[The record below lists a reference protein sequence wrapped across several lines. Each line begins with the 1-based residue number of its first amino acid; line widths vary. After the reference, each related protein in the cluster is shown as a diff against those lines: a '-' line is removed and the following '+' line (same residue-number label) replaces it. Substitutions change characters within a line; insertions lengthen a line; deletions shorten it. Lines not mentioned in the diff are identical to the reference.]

1 MSPKL
6 PVISGADPFFGP
18 TIRAPG
24 KFGYAAVRQ
33 KGSHV
38 RLRHSTDPK
47 CLPVTVPLHAEIASG
62 TLRRILRDATITV
75 EELLSVL

>member
-6 PVISGADPFFGP
+6 PVISGSDLISAL
-18 TIRAPG
+18 G
-24 KFGYAAVRQ
+24 KFGYVAVRQ

-38 RLRHSTDPK
+38 RLRHPSDPRR
-47 CLPVTVPLHAEIASG
+47 LPVTVPLHTEMAFG
-62 TLRRILRDATITV
+62 TLRRILRDATLTV